1 MGLEHYQFEPTKK
14 NYEKLQK
21 GISQTQKENIF
32 PINHWENLWFGKIEW
47 CTCKNC
53 RAETWEIDCLSCRE
67 VDAITDEQFSGNIW
81 DRLHILIK
89 YL

>member
-21 GISQTQKENIF
+21 GISQTQKESIF

-53 RAETWEIDCLSCRE
+53 RAEIE
-67 VDAITDEQFSGNIW
+67 
-81 DRLHILIK
+81 RLTVFLAGK
-89 YL
+89 SMQ